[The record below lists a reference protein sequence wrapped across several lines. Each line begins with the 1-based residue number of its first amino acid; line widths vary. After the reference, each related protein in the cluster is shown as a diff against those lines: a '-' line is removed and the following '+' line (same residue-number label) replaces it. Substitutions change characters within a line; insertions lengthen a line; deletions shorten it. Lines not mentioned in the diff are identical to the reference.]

1 MKPSIR
7 AVLLA
12 CPAAIAFCTPP
23 ANAECFSMYDA
34 KNALVYQSPTSPI
47 DLSRPISQEMALH
60 YPSRALVIATS
71 MSCSEGQTT
80 SRYIGA
86 EESGALYG
94 SATSANNAPPAEAP
108 IGAAPRVARRVR
120 RSSS

>member
-1 MKPSIR
+1 MKPSIQ
-7 AVLLA
+7 ALSLA
-12 CPAAIAFCTPP
+12 CGSALLSSSLPAS
-23 ANAECFSMYDA
+23 AECFSMYDA

-71 MSCSEGQTT
+71 MSCAEGQTT

-94 SATSANNAPPAEAP
+94 SATSAGSPATAGAPVDAT
-108 IGAAPRVARRVR
+108 PRVVRRARR
-120 RSSS
+120 